1 MENQLNSDR
10 EFENFKK
17 ALKKYKHIIFITT
30 LLSIIGGLIY
40 LKFQV
45 PIYKAYSIVKVKSE
59 GKTKRVNSIIDLYN
73 YGNSNVKEDITLLQ
87 TFYMNKKAIEK
98 NIEDFA
104 VFYFKNRELY
114 QESPIEISD
123 IEILD
128 EDILKKKVVITPID
142 GDSFSLRVKKSIL
155 DKIAQ
160 LFGKKVIS
168 IENREFKYN
177 EIINTKY
184 FRFKVKKLSNFDSSI
199 KVKLNGDS
207 RNIYEKIIKKS
218 LKVSQ
223 LEDEVAI
230 IKIAY
235 NDNIRKRA
243 IKYIDTLTDTFIKES
258 ILSKS
263 EQSNKI
269 LEFINRELNKMRER
283 VEKSEKA
290 LERYRVSNDVI
301 SPSTQAS
308 TLIKDLSSIDIQIS
322 QNSLKKEII
331 DNLVDVINR
340 DYRVEALAP
349 SLMQLNDQPTLRLI
363 ELLKESELKQTQLLS
378 ELTYKHPDVIAVQD
392 TIDSLREQ
400 IRENV
405 KNLKRHIDTVQRDLL
420 KMKYSYEKRLR
431 KLPTK
436 ERRLINLK
444 RDYEVS
450 SKMYN
455 FLLEKQAENEIIRAS
470 TISDYKVIDRA
481 YGSNTPV
488 SPKKL
493 LVLGATIVLGVIL
506 GVILAVIKSKME
518 DSIEDS
524 EFIKSNNIKIYGEV
538 VEGFLEDGDIKTL
551 QSYRDIRANIQLIL
565 KDIAGAKKIFITSV
579 SFNSSKDIFSANLG
593 IIFQLAGFKSVIL
606 DLNFKKPIIH
616 KLFRVINVDCGISDY
631 LKNSCSINEA
641 IYSTKYRNLHIIPA
655 GKSFK
660 SYELILS
667 NKLKELISKLEKEY
681 DYIILNGAS
690 LKDIPDIK
698 QLFLNSSLNIVHI
711 KQNATKRGDL
721 EYILN
726 LIKEHNISNIGVVFE
741 KIKTT

>member
-1 MENQLNSDR
+1 MENQLNSD
-10 EFENFKK
+10 EN
-17 ALKKYKHIIFITT
+17 LKKFIKTLKKHRHIIYITT
-30 LLSIIGGLIY
+30 LLAIIGGGIY
-40 LKFQV
+40 LRFQV
-45 PIYKAYSIVKVKSE
+45 PIYKAYSIVKVKND
-59 GKTKRVNSIIDLYN
+59 GQTKKVNNIIDLYN

-98 NIEDFA
+98 NIKQFA
-104 VFYFKNRELY
+104 VFYFQNTELY
-114 QESPIEISD
+114 QKSPIEISN

-128 EDILKKKVVITPID
+128 ENILKKKIIITPID
-142 GDSFSLRVKKSIL
+142 ENRFSLKVKKSIL
-155 DKIAQ
+155 DKIAP
-160 LFGKKVIS
+160 LLGRDTIS
-168 IENREFKYN
+168 IINREFEYN
-177 EIINTKY
+177 KVVNTQY
-184 FRFKVKKLSNFDSSI
+184 FRFKVKKLSNFDSPI
-199 KVKLNGDS
+199 TIKLNGDS

-243 IKYIDTLTDTFIKES
+243 IEYIDTLTDTFIKES

-269 LEFINRELNKMRER
+269 LEFINRELNKMRNR
-283 VEKSEKA
+283 VEKSERA

-331 DNLVDVINR
+331 DNLVDIINSN
-340 DYRVEALAP
+340 YRVDALAP
-349 SLMQLNDQPTLRLI
+349 SLMQLNDQPTLKLI
-363 ELLKESELKQTQLLS
+363 ELLKESELKRTELLS
-378 ELTYKHPDVIAVQD
+378 ELTYKHPDVIAIQN

-400 IRENV
+400 IRENI
-405 KNLKRHIDTVQRDLL
+405 KNLKRHIDTVQKDLL

-493 LVLGATIVLGVIL
+493 LVLGASTILGLIL
-506 GVILAVIKSKME
+506 GVIFAILKANME
-518 DSIEDS
+518 DNIEDS
-524 EFIKSNNIKIYGEV
+524 EFIKNNNIKIYGEV
-538 VEGFLEDGDIKTL
+538 LEGFLENEDAKTL

-565 KDIAGAKKIFITSV
+565 KDINGAKKIFVTSV
-579 SFNSSKDIFSANLG
+579 SFNSTKDIFSANLG
-593 IIFQLAGFKSVIL
+593 IIFQLAGYKGIIL

-616 KLFRVINVDCGISDY
+616 KLFRIINVDCGISDY
-631 LKNSCSINEA
+631 LKNICSINDI
-641 IYSTKYRNLHIIPA
+641 IYSTRYENLHVIPA
-655 GKSFK
+655 GKAFK

-667 NKLKELISKLEKEY
+667 NKLEELISRLEREY
-681 DYIILNGAS
+681 DYIIINGAS

-698 QLFLNSSLNIVHI
+698 QLFLKSSLNIVHI
-711 KQNATKRGDL
+711 KQNSTKKSDL
-721 EYILN
+721 EYISN
-726 LIKEHNISNIGVVFE
+726 LIKEHNILNIGVVFE